1 MTKAQAEAIADRAA
15 WLAVSKIGAEEAQ
28 DCVMMGENPYD
39 RYYEEYLDQL
49 QSGDFE
55 CLRYW
60 LGWEIEN
67 RVQEAV
73 EIMKQLIHARLV
85 SQA

>member
-1 MTKAQAEAIADRAA
+1 MTKVQMEAIADRAA
-15 WLAVSKIGAEEAQ
+15 WLAVSRMDAEEAQ
-28 DCVMMGENPYD
+28 DCAIMEVNPHD
-39 RYYEEYLDQL
+39 QYYEEYLDQL
-49 QSGDFE
+49 QSGDFQ

-73 EIMKQLIHARLV
+73 EIMKQLIRARLIG
-85 SQA
+85 QA

>member
-1 MTKAQAEAIADRAA
+1 MTRTQMEVIADRSAR
-15 WLAVSKIGAEEAQ
+15 LAVSKMDADEAQ
-28 DCVMMGENPYD
+28 EYAAMGLDPYHQ
-39 RYYEEYLDQL
+39 YYEEYLDQL
-49 QSGDFE
+49 QTGDYQ

-73 EIMKQLIHARLV
+73 EIMKQLIRAQLV
-85 SQA
+85 GQV